1 MIKSLADFFQTSIF
15 MTGTPA
21 EFQKVITEES
31 FHCDCPIYE
40 AVEKGYVTRPTLNL
54 IKCFSNQYN
63 SAILAVYKNE
73 LEIYKKSKVKW
84 PIHIIAN
91 CSGID
96 EVDSL
101 YKNCWNSF
109 AKKENIHLISIHSKK
124 GGSDKKTQV
133 ETDILPKLDN
143 EDDLKKIIEKYRKEI
158 DKYKKETLKKIEE
171 EYKNDNSLDEFN
183 RIKEKIKKDLEP
195 SSMMSILE
203 LIDAGAILKGEP
215 VVLFQVDMISEGI
228 NLCSFNAGIIKS
240 KADVKST
247 QQIGRIIR
255 DYTMKDKNGEHHKKY
270 DGRIVNGKKTPNDYG
285 HANIYSMIE
294 NENDICDLL
303 ERLEQFELTA
313 DSFDWGRKVD
323 VSTGSS
329 AEPDPEKVPNF
340 ADFVWDKITD
350 VEIQE
355 YRALFVSNQNNKDA
369 RHIPTAEFANLN
381 PDDVTMIAEIMNKSV
396 AKITKSLNEIKK
408 SVKKNKKNSTKQNN
422 GKKNNFKKTVSV
434 QNLIN
439 NIRQTII
446 HNQLEKNQP
455 HGWIEWTKLND
466 AFITRYLANGNT
478 NALDAFKNVI
488 SALKEYL
495 HLDENPNK

>member
-1 MIKSLADFFQTSIF
+1 MTKSLADFFQTSIF

-40 AVEKGYVTRPTLNL
+40 AVEKEYVTRPTLNL

-109 AKKENIHLISIHSKK
+109 AKKENIHLISIHTKK
-124 GGSDKKTQV
+124 GISDKKTQV

-158 DKYKKETLKKIEE
+158 DKWLKSDTE
-171 EYKNDNSLDEFN
+171 NC
-183 RIKEKIKKDLEP
+183 EP
-195 SSMMSILE
+195 SCMMDILE
-203 LIDAGAILKGEP
+203 LIDAGVILKGEP

-255 DYTMKDKNGEHHKKY
+255 DYTITDKNGEHHKK
-270 DGRIVNGKKTPNDYG
+270 IEG

-313 DSFDWGRKVD
+313 DSFDWGCKVD
-323 VSTGSS
+323 ISTGST
-329 AEPDPEKVPNF
+329 ADPDEDKVPYISE
-340 ADFVWDKITD
+340 FVWEDITE

-355 YRALFVSNQNNKDA
+355 YRALFISNKNNKDA
-369 RHIPTAEFANLN
+369 RHIPMNVFANLN
-381 PDDVTMIAEIMNKSV
+381 PDDISIIATIFEKPVS
-396 AKITKSLNEIKK
+396 KITNSLNEIKK
-408 SVKKNKKNSTKQNN
+408 ATKKKTNKNVAKNNTNKKSNA
-422 GKKNNFKKTVSV
+422 KKTVSV

-478 NALDAFKNVI
+478 NAVDAFKNVI
-488 SALKEYL
+488 SALKDYL